1 MKAKAIVKIFYVLFG
16 ALFLAVGFAVLM
28 LDTGLLPGGAK
39 EAALGFAHGNLD
51 TLHVMQ
57 EYGALLVFIGFITLW
72 FAWRYELSGPFHW
85 AMAAAWALH
94 ALAHWFDVRGA
105 HSVAGPFINTIPFAL
120 FLLVGLLRFKAR
132 EKKASPELL
141 PGLPADLKTSV

>member
-1 MKAKAIVKIFYVLFG
+1 VL
-16 ALFLAVGFAVLM
+16 L
-28 LDTGLLPGGAK
+28 LDSGLLPGGAK
-39 EAALGFAHGNLD
+39 EAALGFAGGNLD

-57 EYGALLVFIGFITLW
+57 EYGALLVFVGFITLW
-72 FAWRYELSGPFHW
+72 FAGHYELSGPFHW

-105 HSVAGPFINTIPFAL
+105 DSVAGPVINTVPFAL

-132 EKKASPELL
+132 EKKASAELM
-141 PGLPADLKTSV
+141 PGLPADFKPSV